1 MLGKSSFKNKCF
13 LAFPMYCS
21 YLNFRSCV
29 ICESVIVGLVQK
41 LLEILL
47 SMKGLLIH
55 LFMLSN
61 ILASFSFLLFRVF
74 LGMILGVLLGL

>member
-1 MLGKSSFKNKCF
+1 
-13 LAFPMYCS
+13 
-21 YLNFRSCV
+21 V

-47 SMKGLLIH
+47 SMRGLLTH

-61 ILASFSFLLFRVF
+61 TLASFSFSSF
-74 LGMILGVLLGL
+74 LSFSVHNILNQYRISPFLRRIKYRLSCVEL